1 MRYSMIQNSDFILKT
16 INGSS
21 YLLPTGQSI
30 SDHKRG
36 LKLNETGICI
46 WEFLKTEHSSMEVV
60 NHLLLRYGASGQEAE
75 TIKKET
81 LSFLQKLVNGGM
93 LFCDMAVPTGPDGL
107 WHTLSIAGLTLSLYG
122 ENTFFSPAL
131 LPFATDTVFAFPD
144 NAAPIKAADCGTSQ
158 QNVPDQTVLVLAGTP
173 ASAGNGRVLLHNK
186 ELIVMEQ
193 ADEYLFLFP
202 NQPLLVE
209 ARLKKDA
216 SFFCIYCIPSEK
228 GSLQDVL
235 FHVLRLGFLYLAQQ
249 RGITVLH
256 SASLLYKNK
265 AYLFSGPSGTPLLNG
280 DLNLLSF
287 SENTPVIHGIPWC
300 GTSGIS
306 TTSSYPLGGI
316 VFLKQDSSDFVEE
329 LPPDEQIL
337 SLTNRMIT
345 PSWTPALF
353 EKNLSVAEK
362 LAPLTSLCRL
372 HCTPTNH
379 AAEVMKEYVDGGI
392 RENK

>member
-1 MRYSMIQNSDFILKT
+1 MIQNSDFILKT
-16 INGSS
+16 IKGSS

-30 SDHKRG
+30 ANHKRG

-46 WEFLKTEHSSMEVV
+46 WEFLKTEHTSMEVV

-75 TIKKET
+75 TIKRET
-81 LSFLQKLVNGGM
+81 FSFLQKLINGG
-93 LFCDMAVPTGPDGL
+93 LLLCDMVVPTGPDGL
-107 WHTLSIAGLTLSLYG
+107 WHTLSIAGLTFSLYG

-131 LPFATDTVFAFPD
+131 LPFATDTVFSF
-144 NAAPIKAADCGTSQ
+144 
-158 QNVPDQTVLVLAGTP
+158 PDQTVLVLAGTP
-173 ASAGNGRVLLHNK
+173 ASAGNGKVLLHNK
-186 ELIVMEQ
+186 ELIVMER

-202 NQPLLVE
+202 DQPLLVE

-249 RGITVLH
+249 RGMTVLH

-265 AYLFSGPSGTPLLNG
+265 AYLFSGPSGTGKSTHTRLWQEAFGTPLLNG

-287 SENTPVIHGIPWC
+287 SENTPVVHGIPWC

-306 TTSSYPLGGI
+306 TTSSHPLGCI
-316 VFLKQDSSDFVEE
+316 VFLKQDASDFVEE
-329 LPPDEQIL
+329 LTPDEQIL

-353 EKNLSVAEK
+353 EKNLFFAEK

-379 AAEVMKEYVDGGI
+379 AAKVMKEYVDEGI
-392 RENK
+392 GE

>member
-1 MRYSMIQNSDFILKT
+1 MIQNSDFILKT
-16 INGSS
+16 IKGSS

-30 SDHKRG
+30 ANHKRG

-46 WEFLKTEHSSMEVV
+46 WEFLKTEHTSMEVV

-75 TIKKET
+75 TIKRET
-81 LSFLQKLVNGGM
+81 LSFLQKLINGG
-93 LFCDMAVPTGPDGL
+93 LLLCDMVVPTGPDGL
-107 WHTLSIAGLTLSLYG
+107 WHTLSIAGLTFSLYG

-131 LPFATDTVFAFPD
+131 LPFATDTVFSF
-144 NAAPIKAADCGTSQ
+144 
-158 QNVPDQTVLVLAGTP
+158 PDQTVLVLAGTP
-173 ASAGNGRVLLHNK
+173 ASAGNGKVLLHNK
-186 ELIVMEQ
+186 ELIVMER

-202 NQPLLVE
+202 DQPLLVE
-209 ARLKKDA
+209 AHLKKDA

-235 FHVLRLGFLYLAQQ
+235 FQVLRLGFLYLAQQ
-249 RGITVLH
+249 RGMTVLH

-265 AYLFSGPSGTPLLNG
+265 AYLFSGPSGTGKSTHTRLWQEAFGTPLLNG

-287 SENTPVIHGIPWC
+287 SENTPVVHGIPWC

-306 TTSSYPLGGI
+306 TTSSHPLGGI
-316 VFLKQDSSDFVEE
+316 VFLKQDASDFVEE
-329 LPPDEQIL
+329 LTPDEQIL

-353 EKNLSVAEK
+353 EKNLFFAEK

-379 AAEVMKEYVDGGI
+379 AAKVMKEYVDEGI
-392 RENK
+392 GE

>member
-1 MRYSMIQNSDFILKT
+1 
-16 INGSS
+16 
-21 YLLPTGQSI
+21 
-30 SDHKRG
+30 
-36 LKLNETGICI
+36 
-46 WEFLKTEHSSMEVV
+46 MEVV

-93 LFCDMAVPTGPDGL
+93 LLCDMAVPTGPDGL
-107 WHTLSIAGLTLSLYG
+107 WHTLSIAGLTFSLYG
-122 ENTFFSPAL
+122 ESTFFSPAL
-131 LPFATDTVFAFPD
+131 LPFATDTMFAFPD
-144 NAAPIKAADCGTSQ
+144 NAAPINAADCGTSQ

-173 ASAGNGRVLLHNK
+173 ASAGNGMALLHTK
-186 ELIVMEQ
+186 ELIVMERG
-193 ADEYLFLFP
+193 DEYLFLFP
-202 NQPLLVE
+202 DQPLLVE

-249 RGITVLH
+249 RGMTVLH

-265 AYLFSGPSGTPLLNG
+265 AYLFSGPSGTGKSTHTRLWQEAFGTPLLNG

-287 SENTPVIHGIPWC
+287 SENTPVVHGIPWC

-306 TTSSYPLGGI
+306 TTSSHPLGGI
-316 VFLKQDSSDFVEE
+316 VFLKQDTSDFVEE
-329 LPPDEQIL
+329 LTPDEQIL

-353 EKNLSVAEK
+353 EKNLFFAER
-362 LAPLTSLCRL
+362 LASRTHLCRL

-379 AAEVMKEYVDGGI
+379 AAKVMKEYADGWI
-392 RENK
+392 RE